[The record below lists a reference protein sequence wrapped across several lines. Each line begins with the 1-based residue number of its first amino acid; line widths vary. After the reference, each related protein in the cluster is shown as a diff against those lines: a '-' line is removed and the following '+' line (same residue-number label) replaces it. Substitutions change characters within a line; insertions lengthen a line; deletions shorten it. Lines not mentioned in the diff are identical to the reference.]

1 MPNNLRLDAPAPSW
15 PLQNRFDLIFA
26 NSLNAKND
34 YSHKYL
40 LPMKWRTMNLYI
52 LYTKSF
58 YATTTII
65 VPNGANLSICDDLNH
80 CHKYSSE
87 WWANRNR
94 NLDCAI
100 PDYFYFIHIR
110 VQLRLLKKFAH
121 QMRDRYYDSKWSLPV
136 KTWIRSPMIL
146 Q

>member
-1 MPNNLRLDAPAPSW
+1 MTVAPRRRRRRRRPPSKLC
-15 PLQNRFDLIFA
+15 PIVYGSMHLPADPKLTSTNRFDLIFA

-40 LPMKWRTMNLYI
+40 LPMKRRTMNLYI

-87 WWANRNR
+87 
-94 NLDCAI
+94 
-100 PDYFYFIHIR
+100 
-110 VQLRLLKKFAH
+110 
-121 QMRDRYYDSKWSLPV
+121 
-136 KTWIRSPMIL
+136 
-146 Q
+146 